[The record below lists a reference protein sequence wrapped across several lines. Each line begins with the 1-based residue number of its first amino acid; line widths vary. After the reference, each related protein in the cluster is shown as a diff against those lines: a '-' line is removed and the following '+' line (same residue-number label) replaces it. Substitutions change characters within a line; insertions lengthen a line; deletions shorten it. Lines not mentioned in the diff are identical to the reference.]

1 MQMFWNSVG
10 LGKILKLVRK
20 ERNVQWYLIVYLS
33 RKYPRKVYLL
43 LIATIPVSEASS
55 KLLARTSKG
64 REGPSWQDL
73 PWEGCTCCLAA
84 WLRSGL
90 Y

>member
-1 MQMFWNSVG
+1 MRIWFVQMFWNSVG

-20 ERNVQWYLIVYLS
+20 ERNVQRYLIVYPS

-55 KLLARTSKG
+55 KLLVRTLKRYGKCS
-64 REGPSWQDL
+64 L
-73 PWEGCTCCLAA
+73 
-84 WLRSGL
+84 
-90 Y
+90 